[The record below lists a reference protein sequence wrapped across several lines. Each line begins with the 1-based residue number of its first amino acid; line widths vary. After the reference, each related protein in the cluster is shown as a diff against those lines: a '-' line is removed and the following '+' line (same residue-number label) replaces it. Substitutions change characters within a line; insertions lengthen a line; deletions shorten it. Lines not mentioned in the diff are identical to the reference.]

1 MLKIS
6 VQNLEE
12 ELQRGLSFM
21 MQQGF
26 LKLDLND
33 LQISA
38 ERGTTICLN
47 RTKKHL
53 AITYDTI
60 PHFYM
65 ALVRGIHMKVGEQQ
79 IHPRVDKLGF
89 MLDCS
94 RNAVPKVGEIKRLIC
109 LLVLMGYNYLELYTE
124 DTYELPDEPYFG
136 YKRGRYSRAELR
148 EIVSFA
154 KQFDME
160 VIPCIQT
167 LAHLKNLANW
177 KPYFDHMDIDDILLV
192 GDERTYALIRKML
205 LFCKEVYGTDRV
217 HIGMDEAF
225 HLGRGKYTDTYGYC
239 SKHKVYLEHLK
250 KVFAICAEVGVTPEF
265 WADGFY
271 DTGLSLQD
279 IQAIFDGRQTPIYWE
294 YSIAETA
301 PHVEKLEQ
309 LKAYAGKVIYAGG
322 LWKWIGFAP
331 NNDFSDKVNDK
342 ALEAAFTCGV
352 DDIVMTAWGDNG
364 AECSVYAIIPA
375 MWHVTEL
382 VYPAVIQKTDVVK
395 MLTGYTDEEWRMC
408 DVLNQVVDGVDRLSN
423 GMKYLLSNDLLIG
436 LLDANIPEHA
446 GEHYEKLISIFTEL
460 ADKDSQFAYIFRT
473 YASACKLLTNK
484 ATYGKRL
491 YTAYQKKDMGAIQML
506 REELPVMKE
515 KLEEF
520 HVHFREQWMR
530 EHKGFGFEVMDV
542 RIGSQISRIDTVD
555 WMLGEYLAGRMP
567 VIYELEEEKLEY
579 FCGQLRGEDVFA
591 PLHNHWATAYTV
603 NHI

>member
-1 MLKIS
+1 MLKIN
-6 VQNLEE
+6 VQNLEVD
-12 ELQRGLSFM
+12 LQRGLSFM
-21 MQQGF
+21 AQYDF
-26 LKLDLND
+26 LKLDTRG

-38 ERGTTICLN
+38 ERGTGICLK

-53 AITYDTI
+53 GITYDTI
-60 PHFYM
+60 SHFYM
-65 ALVRGIHMKVGEQQ
+65 ALVRGIQMEVGEQQ
-79 IHPRVDKLGF
+79 IHPRVEKLGF

-94 RNAVPKVGEIKRLIC
+94 RNAVPKVEEIKRLIC

-124 DTYELPDEPYFG
+124 DTYELPNEPYFG
-136 YKRGRYSRAELR
+136 YKRGRYSREELR
-148 EIVSFA
+148 EIVIFA
-154 KQFDME
+154 RQFEMG
-160 VIPCIQT
+160 VVPCIQT

-192 GDERTYALIRKML
+192 EDERTYALIRKML
-205 LFCKEVYGTDRV
+205 MFCKEVYDTTRV
-217 HIGMDEAF
+217 HIGLDEAF
-225 HLGRGKYTDTYGYC
+225 HLGRGKYTDTYGYR
-239 SKHKVYLEHLK
+239 SKHEIYLQHLK
-250 KVFAICAEVGVTPEF
+250 KVFAICEEVGVLPEF

-271 DTGLSLQD
+271 DTDLQIED
-279 IQAIFDGRQTPIYWE
+279 IQAIFNEKQTPIYWE
-294 YSIAETA
+294 YSVAETA
-301 PHVEKLEQ
+301 PHIEKLEQ
-309 LKAYAGKVIYAGG
+309 LKTYAGKVIYAGG

-331 NNDFSDKVNDK
+331 SNDFSDKVNDK
-342 ALEAAFTCGV
+342 ALEAAFACGV
-352 DDIVMTAWGDNG
+352 EDIVMTAWGDNG

-382 VYPAVIQKTDVVK
+382 VYPMKTPSTAIVRE
-395 MLTGYTDEEWRMC
+395 LTGYSDAEWRMC

-423 GMKYLLSNDLLIG
+423 GIKYLLSNDLLIG
-436 LLDANIPEHA
+436 LLDANIPENA
-446 GEHYEKLISIFTEL
+446 GEHYEKLVGIFTEL
-460 ADKDSQFAYIFRT
+460 ANKDSQFAYIFRT

-491 YTAYQKKDMGAIQML
+491 YAAYQREDLDAIQML
-506 REELPVMKE
+506 RDELPVMKE
-515 KLEEF
+515 HVTEF

-542 RIGSQISRIDTVD
+542 RIGSLISRIQTVQ

-567 VIYELEEEKLEY
+567 VIYELEEERLEY
-579 FCGQLRGEDVFA
+579 FCGQLQGKEVFA